1 MWQGLAGQVFLKPHT
16 NLLPRCSGFDRPP
29 VNWEEECCYG
39 GLVITWQLATGSP
52 WTNGHFDV
60 SSQCCLMIEPSAT
73 FQNAKIEWKE
83 KHRLIWACIDIV
95 VHFRVQMASC
105 WKNAFWPSCIV
116 FLARRTTLGKKKQTV
131 AGFSTFAGR
140 PSQPLRWRDFASPK
154 FGLSPVKWRFWGAY
168 GACMYTSVNSLP
180 HCKKKC

>member
-1 MWQGLAGQVFLKPHT
+1 MWQGLAGQVFLKPHI

-116 FLARRTTLGKKKQTV
+116 FLARRTTLGKKTNSSRILHVCRKTLPATEV
-131 AGFSTFAGR
+131 ERFCV
-140 PSQPLRWRDFASPK
+140 SQIWVITRKMEVLRCLWCMHVYLRKLSSPL
-154 FGLSPVKWRFWGAY
+154 
-168 GACMYTSVNSLP
+168 
-180 HCKKKC
+180 